1 VEPDSQPRAPIDA
14 PLPRRS
20 LGKRPLL
27 WVLLGLV
34 GFVIVLAAM
43 FMAAVP
49 LSSDSLRHR
58 IVRTLSDKLDSDV
71 ELGDLHLRV
80 WPWMRAEGAD
90 LRIRRRGAA
99 SDLPPLIS
107 IKSFH
112 VDASILGLMRKHV
125 DHVQLTGLDINI
137 PPKAER
143 SREKEFSDE
152 DRARAKATAGSRS
165 SEPEA
170 TDEPHQTPEEKR
182 NDPLKAGGVVLDRVD
197 TDNARLLIIPEKKD
211 KEPRVWAIHHLTMYD
226 LGAVKSWPFDAT
238 LTNGV
243 PPGEIT
249 VEGGFGPWDRNV
261 PGDTPLNGKFDF
273 EKADLGVFKGI
284 SGTLSSKG
292 SFEGTLD
299 QIHANGETDT
309 PDFMIAVGGHKFP
322 LHTKYRALID
332 GTNGDTRLED
342 IDATF
347 LSSHLIAKGAVLDA
361 PKGQHGR
368 TVELDVNMDRA
379 RIEDVMTMAV
389 PTPTPPMIGALKLTT
404 KFLLPPGETDV
415 SQRLRLDGRF
425 AIGRT
430 KFTSYDVQ
438 GKINELS
445 KRGRGQTENPKQEN
459 VVSDFQGRFKLGDGR
474 LVLPDLTFSVPGA
487 KVELTGYYA
496 LKPETLEFKGQLLI
510 DALVSDTMK
519 GWKRWIMKPADTIFK
534 RTDGSG
540 SAIPIQIKGTRNDPK
555 FGLDIRGVLKRR
567 G

>member
-1 VEPDSQPRAPIDA
+1 MNVPPKRR
-14 PLPRRS
+14 PLR
-20 LGKRPLL
+20 KRPLL
-27 WVLLGLV
+27 WILLSVGGLLV
-34 GFVIVLAAM
+34 VLAAM
-43 FMAAVP
+43 FTAAVP
-49 LSSDSLRHR
+49 LSSDTLRHR

-80 WPWMRAEGAD
+80 WPTMRAEGAD

-99 SDLPPLIS
+99 DDTPPLIS

-112 VDASILGLMRKHV
+112 VDASILGVMFKHV
-125 DHVQLTGLDINI
+125 DHVQLTGLTISV

-143 SREKEFSDE
+143 RREKAIERELSDE
-152 DRARAKATAGSRS
+152 DRARAKATAGSTAS
-165 SEPEA
+165 TPGP
-170 TDEPHQTPEEKR
+170 TDEHQTPDEKR
-182 NDPLKAGGVVLDRVD
+182 NDPLKSGGVVLDRVD
-197 TDNARLLIIPEKKD
+197 TDDARLNIIPDDKD
-211 KEPRVWAIHHLTMYD
+211 KAPKVWAIHHLTMHD
-226 LGAVKSWPFDAT
+226 LGALKSWPFEAT

-243 PPGEIT
+243 PPGEIA
-249 VEGGFGPWDRNV
+249 VKGGFGPWDRNV
-261 PGDTPLNGKFDF
+261 PGDTPLDGKFDF

-292 SFEGTLD
+292 SFQGTLD
-299 QIHANGETDT
+299 QIHASGETDT

-322 LHTKYRALID
+322 LHTKYQALID
-332 GTNGDTRLED
+332 GTNGDTRLEN

-347 LSSHLIAKGAVLDA
+347 LNSHLIAKGAVLDA

-368 TVELDVNMDRA
+368 TVTLDVTMDRA

-389 PTPTPPMIGALKLTT
+389 RTPKPPMMGALKLTT

-425 AIGRT
+425 VIGRA

-445 KRGRGQTENPKQEN
+445 KRGRGQIQNVNDQEN
-459 VVSDFQGRFKLGDGR
+459 VVSDFQGRFKLADGR
-474 LVLPDLTFSVPGA
+474 LLLPELAFSAPGA
-487 KVELTGYYA
+487 KVELSGFYA

-510 DALVSDTMK
+510 DALVSETVT
-519 GWKRWIMKPADTIFK
+519 GWKRWVMRSADTIFK
-534 RTDGSG
+534 RPDGHG
-540 SAIPIQIKGTRNDPK
+540 SAIPIQIKGSRSDPK

-567 G
+567 E